1 MDSDDDDD
9 ERAPGAGVRLAAIVY
24 DAGTLLL
31 LLLAALVVAFAWLL
45 IRTSWGRFDVG
56 TGDALVAT
64 SLIGAT
70 TPAWGAW
77 QAARLHRDGA
87 TVGQARFG
95 LATEGEPLRRSA
107 RLLVH
112 PLSLPLWFWLA
123 LTVLISEVRIV
134 LWPILFIL
142 LAVAVAG
149 LLSLGILLVRG
160 DARLLHDYVAGTR
173 VVRRS

>member
-1 MDSDDDDD
+1 MDTEDGG
-9 ERAPGAGVRLAAIVY
+9 RAPGAGARLAAVVY
-24 DAGTLLL
+24 DAGMLVL
-31 LLLAALVVAFAWLL
+31 LLLAVLVVAFAWLL

-56 TGDALVAT
+56 TGDALIAT

-70 TPAWGAW
+70 VPAWAAW
-77 QAARLHRDGA
+77 QAARLHMHGA
-87 TVGQARFG
+87 TAGQARFG

-112 PLSLPLWFWLA
+112 PLSLPLWSWLV
-123 LTVLISEVRIV
+123 LTVLITELRLL
-134 LWPILFIL
+134 LWPAVLVL
-142 LAVAVAG
+142 LAVAAAG
-149 LLSLGILLVRG
+149 LLSLGMLLLRG